1 MLAIDIFGIV
11 AAVGVV
17 MYSLFIAYCRAK
29 WRHVPT
35 APGTAGTTGNL
46 SVSIVI
52 VARNEAASIV
62 SLLGNI
68 KAQTYPGHLLE
79 VILVNDQSD
88 DDTVEKAKSFAADNG
103 MALRVIHLEASVG
116 EGSRKK
122 QAIKAAAALSE
133 ADVLVLTDADCNVQ
147 PNWVASH
154 INYYKHF
161 EEAKLVFGAFCF
173 KGRNWASALLNLEAM
188 SLTGVAAITNLIH
201 KPTMCS
207 GANLSY
213 KRELIQELNPFD
225 GNQQIASG
233 DDEFVLHAVKT
244 KYPNGAFYNKDQ
256 ESLVSTDRPES
267 LGALYH
273 QRRRWAGK
281 WKAYTVPW
289 PRQLAAVVVAGNFV
303 FICLFSFFLI
313 SLNPVWLMPVALK
326 WLAEFAFS
334 RKISENFN
342 LGGLGQYFV
351 LMEII
356 YPFYAVFFAI
366 ASNFGEYHWKGRVYP

>member
-1 MLAIDIFGIV
+1 MLAIDIFGII

-17 MYSLFIAYCRAK
+17 IYSLFIAYCWSK
-29 WRHVPT
+29 WKHVPT
-35 APGTAGTTGNL
+35 APETTGTTGNL

-68 KAQTYPGHLLE
+68 KAQTYPDHLLE

-88 DDTVEKAKSFAADNG
+88 DNTVEKAESFAADNG
-103 MALRVIHLEASVG
+103 MALRIIHLEAIIG

-122 QAIKAAAALSE
+122 QAIKAAATLST
-133 ADVLVLTDADCNVQ
+133 ADILLLTDADCNLQ
-147 PNWVASH
+147 PNWIASH
-154 INYYKHF
+154 IKYYTHF
-161 EEAKLVFGAFCF
+161 KEAKLVFGPFCF
-173 KGRNWASALLNLEAM
+173 KGSNWASAFLNLEAM

-213 KRELIQELNPFD
+213 KRELVQELNPFD
-225 GNQQIASG
+225 SNQQIASG
-233 DDEFVLHAVKT
+233 DDEFMLHAVKRR
-244 KYPNGAFYNKDQ
+244 YPNGAFYNKDQ
-256 ESLVSTDRPES
+256 DSLVSTAKPES
-267 LGALYH
+267 LRALYH

-281 WKAYTVPW
+281 WKAYAVPW
-289 PRQLAAVVVAGNFV
+289 PRQLAAVVMAGNLGF
-303 FICLFSFFLI
+303 FFLI
-313 SLNPVWLMPVALK
+313 GVFAGSLNLLWLIPIALK

-334 RKISENFN
+334 RKISRNFN
-342 LGGLGQYFV
+342 LKGLGRYFL

>member
-29 WRHVPT
+29 WRRIPT

-88 DDTVEKAKSFAADNG
+88 DDTVERAKSFAADNG

-154 INYYKHF
+154 INYYTHF
-161 EEAKLVFGAFCF
+161 KEAKLVFGAFYF

-233 DDEFVLHAVKT
+233 DDEFMLHAVKT